1 MFHSFWWI
9 ILLLLAKDGTGAIKE
24 ILFLHILCTS
34 LHPCHILN
42 VKEGYQMFH
51 SFWWIILL
59 LLAKDGTGSCSNCHS
74 HSNHCGCGH
83 TGCTPIRPQPRT
95 SCGCKQEEANRTDC
109 GCRQE
114 TVNRTSCGCKHDCY
128 TSQGEYVTNNDCGCR

>member
-9 ILLLLAKDGTGAIKE
+9 ILLLLAKDG
-24 ILFLHILCTS
+24 
-34 LHPCHILN
+34 
-42 VKEGYQMFH
+42 
-51 SFWWIILL
+51 
-59 LLAKDGTGSCSNCHS
+59 
-74 HSNHCGCGH
+74 

-95 SCGCKQEEANRTDC
+95 SCGCKQEEANRNDC